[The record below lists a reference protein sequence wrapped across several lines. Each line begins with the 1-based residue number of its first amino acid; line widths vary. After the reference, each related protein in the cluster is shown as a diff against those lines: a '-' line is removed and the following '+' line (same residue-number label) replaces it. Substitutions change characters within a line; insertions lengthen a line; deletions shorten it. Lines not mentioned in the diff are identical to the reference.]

1 MQPQL
6 PRCLIR
12 AVSRHG
18 CPEWQVP
25 AFHTKVLLNRL
36 DGIFSKPSM
45 RGYFRCPSCLPHC
58 LAQVRSVCFGV
69 HAIGEPLECYSVGH
83 HEHTVY
89 TTVSSF
95 CRFVAPCVWGIM
107 CTMLVC

>member
-1 MQPQL
+1 MLCTTAAQ
-6 PRCLIR
+6 RFASAC
-12 AVSRHG
+12 VSLHG

-36 DGIFSKPSM
+36 DGAFSKPSLH
-45 RGYFRCPSCLPHC
+45 GYFRCPSCLPHC
-58 LAQVRSVCFGV
+58 PAQVRSVCFGV
-69 HAIGEPLECYSVGH
+69 HAVGEPLECYSVGH
-83 HEHTVY
+83 HEH
-89 TTVSSF
+89 SSF